1 MKRLVPLILIVVLA
15 GVGVWLALF
24 WRPPASGGHAAL
36 DVPAGPRGG
45 DFTLNSLDGPV
56 SLADDRGKVVLLYFG
71 YTMCPDICPTSLA
84 MIKGAYHELTPAER
98 DQVAGI
104 FVSVDPQH
112 DTLKRLAEYAGY
124 FDPHI
129 KGVTGTAAQVAAVA
143 KKYGVVYRMVD
154 EPSSAL
160 GYTIDHSAFTYV
172 IDRHGKLRASLPH
185 GTTPDRIAAELRKLL
200 AEN

>member
-1 MKRLVPLILIVVLA
+1 MKRLVPLAVIVILA
-15 GVGVWLALF
+15 GAGVWLALL
-24 WRPPASGGHAAL
+24 WRPPVGSGHATLEA
-36 DVPAGPRGG
+36 PAQPRGG
-45 DFTLNSLDGPV
+45 DFTLNSLHGPV

-71 YTMCPDICPTSLA
+71 YTMCPDICPTTLA
-84 MIKGAYHELTPAER
+84 TIKAAYQELTPAER

-129 KGVTGTAAQVAAVA
+129 KGVTGTPAQVAAVA
-143 KKYGVVYRMVD
+143 KKYGAVYRVVK

-160 GYTIDHSAFTYV
+160 GYTIDHSAFIYA
-172 IDRHGKLRASLPH
+172 IDRHGKLRANLPH
-185 GTTPDRIAAELRKLL
+185 GTTPGQIAAELRKLL